1 MTSKT
6 TVVEILDEAR
16 TTRDYDRLQRLLYV
30 FLRSDLDKK
39 AEIVQE
45 TLIEISK
52 KIDAGVPSYLL
63 APKLRGFLNTCARR
77 LNAEKKRF
85 DRRLGDTGDEVF
97 DVVAPRSDDPA
108 VLFAR
113 LEDMN
118 DKVARL
124 LMLRD
129 SNPRY
134 FEAFVADAQE
144 VPIPEHFEEKFG
156 ERITS
161 ANARKLRERGRLKL
175 NTDSEQIRKDS
186 SS

>member
-1 MTSKT
+1 MTSTT

-30 FLRSDLDKK
+30 FLRSDIDNKH
-39 AEIVQE
+39 EIVQE
-45 TLIEISK
+45 ALIEISK
-52 KIDAGVPSYLL
+52 KIDAGEPSYLL

-77 LNAEKKRF
+77 LYAEKKHF
-85 DRRLGDTGDEVF
+85 DSRLGDTGDEVL

-108 VLFAR
+108 VLLAR
-113 LEDMN
+113 LEEMDE
-118 DKVARL
+118 KIARL
-124 LMLRD
+124 IKLRE

-156 ERITS
+156 EDITP

-175 NTDSEQIRKDS
+175 NTGLEQIRKDS